1 MEKASPGSSFLVK
14 LAVRSGS
21 ATESRRSAL
30 ISEGCFMTIRMIS
43 PRLIL
48 RTAAAM
54 IAVVLALA
62 FLPAQSA
69 QALGNNREVS
79 RSCGTNWV
87 ASGRYSST
95 HAWAVTQK
103 LSGDC
108 AGRLSA
114 GLRASDGYT
123 WPRRYGNS
131 GRAEADETDPA
142 GFGTG
147 MHWGCDSCNVTY
159 S

>member
-1 MEKASPGSSFLVK
+1 MTGLTRPRF
-14 LAVRSGS
+14 VRR
-21 ATESRRSAL
+21 T
-30 ISEGCFMTIRMIS
+30 
-43 PRLIL
+43 
-48 RTAAAM
+48 TAAV
-54 IAVVLALA
+54 IATIATFAL
-62 FLPAQSA
+62 LPAPSA

-95 HAWAVTQK
+95 HAWAVTSK

-114 GLRASDGYT
+114 GLRANDGYT
-123 WPRRYGNS
+123 WPRVYGTS
-131 GRAEADETDPA
+131 IRAEADYYDSA